1 MVNCGSDDRFNDDV
15 HYMGG
20 AMMMD
25 NIGWASSMFGWLP
38 APPDPAIVGDR
49 WKEMW
54 RNRIKGMSFWF
65 DQWATHQTRDSYWSA
80 TSVRDHYGDVKVPV
94 FIMSGW
100 QDGYKNPVDHVLRG

>member
-1 MVNCGSDDRFNDDV
+1 MVAARPDCPAALKAVVVNCGSDDRFNDDV

-54 RNRIKGMSFWF
+54 RNRIR
-65 DQWATHQTRDSYWSA
+65 A
-80 TSVRDHYGDVKVPV
+80 
-94 FIMSGW
+94 
-100 QDGYKNPVDHVLRG
+100 